1 MAEVIPFKGSL
12 YNIAKVSRKQGE
24 ELLCPP
30 YDIITPETQE
40 GFYQSSPYNIVR
52 IDFGKG
58 LPDDNSN
65 ENKYTRARAY
75 LRQWIHEDV
84 LVTNGSPC
92 FYAYEMV
99 YTLGLR
105 ELSLKG
111 VIGLVRLEELGKGSI
126 YPHECTHDKPK
137 KDRLQL
143 LKVCNANISPIF
155 SLYDSPEKRTSARL
169 SEICRRK
176 PYIAAPDMD
185 NTIHKL
191 WKISDEN
198 DIQMI
203 QTELSD
209 KSIFIADGHHRY
221 ETALDYQ
228 REINNGK
235 GSDSRMPHNYVMM
248 FLANMSDEGL
258 TILPTHRLARN
269 IPGDTL
275 DRLSAQF
282 AVRKI
287 KGGLHIVDS
296 LAGMVKSIGFYL
308 GDADT
313 WYLLEYSGQDLS
325 EIPEPLRNLDV
336 TILHELILKTSLQ
349 VEDVGYEM
357 DEEKTVQLV
366 QDRRYA
372 AAFFLNPTPVS
383 EVEHV
388 ALASL
393 RMPPKS
399 TYFYPKLLTGT
410 VLNIF
415 DNAF

>member
-12 YNIAKVSRKQGE
+12 FNIAKVSRKLGE

-30 YDIITPETQE
+30 YDIITPESQE
-40 GFYQSSPYNIVR
+40 SFYRNSPYNIVR
-52 IDFGKG
+52 IDFGKE
-58 LPDDNSN
+58 LSDDNSN
-65 ENKYTRARAY
+65 ENRYTRARAY
-75 LRQWIHEDV
+75 LNQWIHDDV
-84 LVTNGSPC
+84 LITNGSPY
-92 FYAYEMV
+92 FYAYEMA
-99 YTLGLR
+99 YTLGER

-111 VIGLVRLEELGKGSI
+111 FIGLVRLEELGKGTI

-137 KDRLQL
+137 KDRLEL

-155 SLYDSPEKRTSARL
+155 SLYNSPERKTSALL
-169 SEICRRK
+169 SEICRKK

-185 NTIHKL
+185 NAVHRL
-191 WKISDEN
+191 WKISDAN
-198 DIQMI
+198 DIQVI
-203 QTELSD
+203 QKELAD
-209 KSIFIADGHHRY
+209 KTVFIADGHHRY

-228 REINNGK
+228 RERNSRK
-235 GSDSRMPHNYVMM
+235 DSEKPMPHNYVMM

-258 TILPTHRLARN
+258 TILPTHRLART
-269 IPGDTL
+269 IPDNTL

-282 AVRKI
+282 AVKKI
-287 KGGLHIVDS
+287 TGGLRIVDLLAEKVNS
-296 LAGMVKSIGFYL
+296 LGFYQ

-313 WYLLEYSGQDLS
+313 WYLLEYSGQDLL
-325 EIPEPLRNLDV
+325 EIPEALRNLDV
-336 TILHELILKTSLQ
+336 TILHELVFKRLLQ
-349 VEDVGYEM
+349 ADDIGYEM
-357 DEEKTVQLV
+357 DEKKTVRLV
-366 QDRRYA
+366 QDRHYS

-399 TYFYPKLLTGT
+399 TYFYPKLLTGM

>member
-12 YNIAKVSRKQGE
+12 YNISKVSQKQGA

-30 YDIITPETQE
+30 YDVITPESQE
-40 GFYQSSPYNIVR
+40 GYYQSSPYNAVR
-52 IDFGKG
+52 IDFGKI
-58 LPDDNSN
+58 LPGDNNS

-75 LRQWIHEDV
+75 LKQWIHEDV
-84 LVTNGSPC
+84 LVTNGTPC
-92 FYAYEMV
+92 FYAYEME
-99 YTLGLR
+99 YTLGA
-105 ELSLKG
+105 EKHSLKG
-111 VIGLVRLEELGKGSI
+111 FIGLVRLDELGKGTI

-155 SLYDSPEKRTSARL
+155 SLYNSPEKKTSARL
-169 SEICRRK
+169 SEICKKK
-176 PYIAAPDMD
+176 PYLAAPDMD
-185 NTIHKL
+185 NAIHRL
-191 WKISDEN
+191 WKISDKR

-203 QTELSD
+203 QAELTD
-209 KSIFIADGHHRY
+209 KPIFIADGHHRY

-228 REINNGK
+228 REMDNRK
-235 GSDSRMPHNYVMM
+235 GTECRMPHNYIMM

-258 TILPTHRLARN
+258 TILPTHRLARA
-269 IPGDTL
+269 IPSDTL
-275 DRLSAQF
+275 NRLSAGLT
-282 AVRKI
+282 VRRMKD
-287 KGGLHIVDS
+287 GLRITDS
-296 LAGMVKSIGFYL
+296 LAEAGQRIGFYTGE
-308 GDADT
+308 GDA
-313 WYLLEYSGQDLS
+313 WYLLDYSGQDLS

-336 TILHELILKTSLQ
+336 TILHELILKKLLQ
-349 VEDVGYEM
+349 VDDIGYEM
-357 DEEKTVQLV
+357 DEEKTIRLV
-366 QDRRYA
+366 RNREYA

-388 ALASL
+388 ALALL